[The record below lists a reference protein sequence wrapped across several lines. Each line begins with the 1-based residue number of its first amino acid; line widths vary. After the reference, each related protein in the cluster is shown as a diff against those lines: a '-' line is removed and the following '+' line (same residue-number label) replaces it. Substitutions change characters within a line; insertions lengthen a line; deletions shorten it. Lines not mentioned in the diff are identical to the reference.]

1 MSRIPSVPREQFD
14 AELLALVSGTDKSE
28 RELHPT
34 AIRAHHP
41 EIAKAYLRFGA
52 ALRQHAVLPA
62 RLKELVRLRI
72 AFFNQCR
79 SCMAMRYADAVDDGV
94 TESLVCSL
102 ERPQEADD
110 LSPAEKAALR
120 YAELLATD
128 HLAIDDAIHAELA
141 RHFDHRAV
149 VELGMYCGMCV
160 GFGRLAA
167 TWSMVEDLPERFQAV
182 AETPVTPWGPDAW
195 VTARPAESPCTD
207 AGSPGQAAGPPGC
220 TDLPLQAPHP

>member
-1 MSRIPSVPREQFD
+1 MSRIPSVPFDQFD
-14 AELLALVSGTDKSE
+14 AELRALVSGTDKSQ

-52 ALRQHAVLPA
+52 AMRQHGVLPA

-79 SCMAMRYADAVDDGV
+79 SCMAMRYADAVDAGV
-94 TESLVCSL
+94 SESLVCSL
-102 ERPQEADD
+102 ERPQDAADLTD
-110 LSPAEKAALR
+110 AEKVALR
-120 YAELLATD
+120 YAERLATD
-128 HLAIDDAIHAELA
+128 HLAIDDAMHAELA
-141 RHFDHRAV
+141 QHFDHRAV

-167 TWSMVEDLPERFQAV
+167 TWSMVEDLPERFQADDD
-182 AETPVTPWGPDAW
+182 APVTPWGPDAW
-195 VTARPAESPCTD
+195 VTARPAHS
-207 AGSPGQAAGPPGC
+207 AA
-220 TDLPLQAPHP
+220 

>member
-1 MSRIPSVPREQFD
+1 MSRIPSVPREAFD
-14 AELLALVSGTDKSE
+14 AELRELVSGTDKSE

-52 ALRQHAVLPA
+52 AMRQHGVLPA

-79 SCMAMRYADAVDDGV
+79 SCMAMRYADAVDAGV

-102 ERPQEADD
+102 ERPQDAAD
-110 LSPAEKAALR
+110 LTEAEKVALR

-128 HLAIDDAIHAELA
+128 HLAIDDALHAELA
-141 RHFDHRAV
+141 QHFDHRAV
-149 VELGMYCGMCV
+149 VELGMYAAMCV

-167 TWSMVEDLPERFQAV
+167 TWAMVEDLPERFQVDDGAR
-182 AETPVTPWGPDAW
+182 VTPWGPDAW
-195 VTARPAESPCTD
+195 VTARPDP
-207 AGSPGQAAGPPGC
+207 AAR
-220 TDLPLQAPHP
+220 